1 MTITLN
7 IPELVRRR
15 LEATTTDL
23 PRTILEG
30 FAADAY
36 RTGTLSRAEIGAL
49 LGHPSRWETEAFLA
63 DHDAWPA
70 PTLAE
75 INQDIGALRDLPLP

>member
-7 IPELVRRR
+7 IPEPVLRR
-15 LEATTTDL
+15 LEATTSDL

-49 LGHPSRWETEAFLA
+49 LDHPSRWETEAFLA
-63 DHDAWPA
+63 NHDAWPA
-70 PTLAE
+70 PSIAE
-75 INQDIGALRDLPLP
+75 LKQDLDALRDLPLP

>member
-7 IPELVRRR
+7 IPEPVLSR
-15 LEATTTDL
+15 LEATTADL

-49 LGHPSRWETEAFLA
+49 LGQPSRWETEGFLA
-63 DHDAWPA
+63 DHDAWPT

-75 INQDIGALRDLPLP
+75 INQDIDALRDLPLP